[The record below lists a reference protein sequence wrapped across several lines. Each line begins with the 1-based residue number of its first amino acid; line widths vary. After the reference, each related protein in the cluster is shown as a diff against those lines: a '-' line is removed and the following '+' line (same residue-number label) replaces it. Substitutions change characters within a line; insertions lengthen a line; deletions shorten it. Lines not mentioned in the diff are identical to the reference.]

1 MRRPIKDRAKAV
13 ARPRTGERVLPFA
26 VLVLLTALILS
37 GCNTIGG
44 FGEDVAATGG
54 AIDET
59 AERTQDEMF
68 EPEPQQQPLLQQPTR
83 QTQPAY

>member
-13 ARPRTGERVLPFA
+13 ARPRTGERVIPFA
-26 VLVLLTALILS
+26 VLLFLSALILS

-44 FGEDVAATGG
+44 FGEDVAGTGE

-59 AERTQDEMF
+59 AERTQDQIF
-68 EPEPQQQPLLQQPTR
+68 EPEPQPLLQPQR
-83 QTQPAY
+83 QMQPAY